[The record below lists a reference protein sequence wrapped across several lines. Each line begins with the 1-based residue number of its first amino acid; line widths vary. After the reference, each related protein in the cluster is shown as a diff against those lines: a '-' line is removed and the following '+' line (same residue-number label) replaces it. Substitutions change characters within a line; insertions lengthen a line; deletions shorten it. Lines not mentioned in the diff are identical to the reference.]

1 MVLVKKIRVETK
13 VGKLEKK
20 IWMNE
25 WDERILEWTEN
36 WMKDK
41 WERKMWTDVLE
52 RRTGKTWR
60 TTEEEKNQTLKKK
73 KIKGEKSKF

>member
-1 MVLVKKIRVETK
+1 
-13 VGKLEKK
+13 
-20 IWMNE
+20 MNE

-52 RRTGKTWR
+52 RRT
-60 TTEEEKNQTLKKK
+60 EKNMKDNRRRRKKSDFKKK
-73 KIKGEKSKF
+73 KINGEKSKFKKKSDRYLYLVKVSSYRT